1 MANSIP
7 GSLPY
12 TDTKPVGSADFYFAI
27 NSTFRFILHRLGRD
41 GWIRYLTDLGTG
53 YYAPVNTQ
61 RQQGGLSAVAGYWR
75 AIFAAEPG
83 GEVEVK
89 ELSDRV
95 ELHVKVC
102 RLIKHLRARGRAC
115 GWGTATFPC
124 NLRTATCRAA
134 AIRCSARARGAS
146 SPRRSPA

>member
-27 NSTFRFILHRLGRD
+27 NSPFRFILHRLGRD

-53 YYAPVNTQ
+53 CYAPVNTQ
-61 RQQGGLSAVAGYWR
+61 WRQGGLPAVAAYWR
-75 AIFAAEPG
+75 VFFAAELG

-89 ELSDRV
+89 ELPDR
-95 ELHVKVC
+95 
-102 RLIKHLRARGRAC
+102 R
-115 GWGTATFPC
+115 
-124 NLRTATCRAA
+124 
-134 AIRCSARARGAS
+134 
-146 SPRRSPA
+146 